1 MMKKRNRF
9 LVSVLWILILFG
21 CSSQLKNSEEN
32 VLHKMNWEGKEI
44 LFYES
49 SVLSYTDGEKTY
61 NTEMQMMNS
70 EDGSK
75 RFYVTLIPS
84 DSFIEVYQDGVA
96 VEPIDTFV
104 YKTFRGAEYD
114 SALTLMKRLDIVDDN
129 LELKDL
135 HAVIYS
141 LDTLKTT
148 SMMTETM
155 PESIGRK
162 WVSISKDTMRGYVVD
177 FALEELETM
186 IHTWQKAEITKNQI
200 QSPYDRVRQV
210 SWEGFSLNELLFNNG
225 MKMHIPEIEVSMV
238 IVNKK
243 QYMEV
248 ENRLDYDASFV
259 SYYSLSEQQWNDF
272 ENWKNQLRK
281 N

>member
-1 MMKKRNRF
+1 
-9 LVSVLWILILFG
+9 
-21 CSSQLKNSEEN
+21 
-32 VLHKMNWEGKEI
+32 
-44 LFYES
+44 
-49 SVLSYTDGEKTY
+49 
-61 NTEMQMMNS
+61 
-70 EDGSK
+70 
-75 RFYVTLIPS
+75 
-84 DSFIEVYQDGVA
+84 
-96 VEPIDTFV
+96 
-104 YKTFRGAEYD
+104 
-114 SALTLMKRLDIVDDN
+114 
-129 LELKDL
+129 
-135 HAVIYS
+135 
-141 LDTLKTT
+141 
-148 SMMTETM
+148 
-155 PESIGRK
+155 
-162 WVSISKDTMRGYVVD
+162 
-177 FALEELETM
+177 M